1 MSIPHNKTGLM
12 LKKQKPSHLK
22 QGEKAEDRAHQ
33 FLVHKGFETVSR
45 NYRCKLGEID
55 LIMQDGDT
63 LVMVEVRYRKSDTYG
78 SALESITRKKQSRII
93 AAAGLYL
100 AVNKI
105 DQPVRFD
112 VIAISGDQSLNWI
125 ANAFQAF

>member
-1 MSIPHNKTGLM
+1 MI
-12 LKKQKPSHLK
+12 KKPKASHLK
-22 QGEKAEDRAHQ
+22 QGERAEELAHQ
-33 FLVHKGFETVSR
+33 FLVSKGFKTVCR

-55 LIMQDGDT
+55 LIMNDRST

-100 AVNKI
+100 AEKKI

-112 VIAISGDQSLNWI
+112 VVAISGDQSLNWI